1 MINLRPPTSDRRPKR
16 GPLKSGLCFFLSVVF
31 GLGVSVYVSSMPV
44 AYALFEDP
52 AAKSENEA
60 LKKENERLKSEMD
73 TVTADR
79 DNVLKQAKN
88 FMAEKEA
95 LMAKLQGLE
104 GSGVQA
110 TVELDSLKSEIEIL
124 KSQLAEAK
132 NEREKDK
139 DLYRH
144 ELNIREK
151 TIAEIDAKNNSL
163 AHMMNEHPP
172 AKIQELLED
181 RNRLGEE
188 NRKMA
193 THVLDMEKRVE
204 EMRREIKP
212 LELDREELYRL
223 RSENKE
229 LQKRI
234 SYAADL
240 EKRQQQLLRENAE
253 YREKLEVMKAKFK
266 DAVPG
271 LAKSGR
277 ISQKMMR
284 ENADMHYNLGTI
296 FLNNKQFK
304 EAINEYERVL
314 ELRPSDPDTHYN
326 LGVLYDDYLR
336 DREKALHHYQK
347 YLAINPRS
355 PDAKK
360 IETYILSLELEQKVR

>member
-1 MINLRPPTSDRRPKR
+1 MK
-16 GPLKSGLCFFLSVVF
+16 KVFLFLILSLF
-31 GLGVSVYVSSMPV
+31 SLNAS
-44 AYALFEDP
+44 AFALFEDP
-52 AAKSENEA
+52 AI
-60 LKKENERLKSEMD
+60 KKENESLKSENAGLYKELE
-73 TVTADR
+73 TVKTDR
-79 DNVLKQAKN
+79 DNVLKQAKT
-88 FMAEKEA
+88 FMAEKEELA
-95 LMAKLQGLE
+95 VKIQTFESSGAK
-104 GSGVQA
+104 STA
-110 TVELDSLKSEIEIL
+110 ELDSLKNEIEIL
-124 KSQLAEAK
+124 KTQIAESK

-139 DLYRH
+139 
-144 ELNIREK
+144 ELLRQEMDAREK
-151 TIAEIDAKNNSL
+151 TIAELNAKNDSL
-163 AHMMNEHPP
+163 AHMMNEYPP

-188 NRKMA
+188 NKKMA
-193 THVLDMEKRVE
+193 SRVVDMEKRVE
-204 EMRREIKP
+204 ETKREIKP

-223 RSENKE
+223 RSQNKE
-229 LQKRI
+229 LHKRI
-234 SYAADL
+234 SYVSDL
-240 EKRQQQLLRENAE
+240 EKRQQQLLKENAE
-253 YREKLEVMKAKFK
+253 NREKIEVMKAKFK

-296 FLNNKQFK
+296 FLNNKQYK
-304 EAINEYERVL
+304 EAITEYERVL

-326 LGVLYDDYLR
+326 LGVLYDDYLK